1 MYRLDPFNMSQSHLI
16 WAQIRPVPII
26 HPIKTV
32 NNSLLLVCMNEVW
45 ISFAL
50 SQPNSSVMGL
60 LSTVY
65 FPGFITICSVW
76 MLKQYFVFS

>member
-50 SQPNSSVMGL
+50 SQPNSSVIGQIGRAH
-60 LSTVY
+60 V
-65 FPGFITICSVW
+65 
-76 MLKQYFVFS
+76 